1 LETWTGDE
9 DLLDTLQMKLISGRF
24 FSKDFP
30 SDNRAIVLNES
41 AVRNIGWEEPIG
53 KKLHS
58 LNLDWT
64 VIGVVKDM
72 HYQSML
78 HQIRPMGLLHLSSKF
93 NDYPPKYMS
102 VRLSTSNISQTISS
116 LEKIWESFSTGF
128 PFEFSFLDDA
138 YNSLYINEQRT
149 GKLSVIFTFL
159 TIFIAALGLFGLVSF
174 IAVQRTKEI
183 GIRKVLG
190 ASASDIAFFLAK
202 GFILLIIVSIVI
214 SVPLVIYVMNSWLSS
229 FAYHIDIAWW
239 MFAFGAIVTIVI
251 AMITVGFQM
260 IKAAA
265 ANPVDSLRYE

>member
-1 LETWTGDE
+1 
-9 DLLDTLQMKLISGRF
+9 
-24 FSKDFP
+24 
-30 SDNRAIVLNES
+30 
-41 AVRNIGWEEPIG
+41 
-53 KKLHS
+53 
-58 LNLDWT
+58 
-64 VIGVVKDM
+64 
-72 HYQSML
+72 
-78 HQIRPMGLLHLSSKF
+78 
-93 NDYPPKYMS
+93 MS

-116 LEKIWESFSTGF
+116 LEKIWGSFSTGF

-138 YNSLYINEQRT
+138 YNNLYINEQRT
-149 GKLSVIFTFL
+149 GKLSAIFTFL
-159 TIFIAALGLFGLVSF
+159 TIFIAALGLFGLASF

-214 SVPLVIYVMNSWLSS
+214 SVPLVIYVMNSWLSN